1 MENEVSKGV
10 WIGVALLG
18 ITVVLAIILW
28 IFTSSKDTAN
38 SGSVDANEKLKV
50 LSNQAFTDFDQKI
63 VSGQQVLGALKTFED
78 KPYAVV
84 ISTKK
89 VADDDTPITDLHAGA
104 GTFKVKPF
112 KGGTTTVRAINYN
125 AVLGDLTTSPKNGY
139 YTTNKGV
146 TVDDANDIKYDSVVE
161 NISKNGFAEYV
172 SPTTKFR
179 AHVIKTTEGD
189 NAGVVFVQ
197 K

>member
-78 KPYAVV
+78 KPYAVI

-89 VADDDTPITDLHAGA
+89 VADVTKPPTDIHTGA
-104 GTFKVKPF
+104 KKFKVKPF
-112 KGGTTTVRAINYN
+112 KGGSVPVDALNYN
-125 AVLGDLTTSPKNGY
+125 AILADIGTSPENGY
-139 YTTNKGV
+139 YITDKGV
-146 TVDDANDIKYDSVVE
+146 TVDSDNDIKYDNLTE

-179 AHVIKTTEGD
+179 AHIIKTTEGD